1 MGIIRQRM
9 TAFIKGTGIT
19 WGIIVAEWAVLIYLI
34 VNFFL
39 PGKVSADL
47 FLYVYQPIL
56 WSSLAIL
63 AWLGWRFGLA
73 SRPKLGL
80 PLAVTASLVAIF
92 QIAVLIITGL
102 IFGFGYSPYDHRLI
116 GILRNLLYL
125 VTLLAALELMRA
137 FLVARFKQHHPLV
150 SFILVSF
157 FLCMLRIAPAAYGQ
171 FVNLQSSI
179 QIIGERLLPTLAQNM
194 LATLLALLGGPLA
207 SMAYLGILQLF
218 EWLSPIL
225 PNLGWFT
232 TAIIG
237 TVLPALGMLIVYNQ
251 FIAKPGEHELSEA
264 RKKGSFSPWAVV
276 AVFSLLLVGFS
287 TGLFG
292 VHPRLI
298 GSGSMSPNL
307 MVGDIVIT
315 QYVPVQDIQVGDVI
329 SFREYDQSIIHRV
342 IKILNDADQISFIT
356 QGDANNIS
364 DPRITSSNYEG
375 KVVFTIPKIGWV
387 SIFIRNALVG
397 LLR

>member
-1 MGIIRQRM
+1 MDITRQRM
-9 TAFIKGTGIT
+9 TAFIKGIGIT